1 MSNRFEVTSQNAQT
15 FTMAKISKH
24 GDKKMNSHFAL
35 DPNTNE
41 GECSVFM
48 VLYQKN
54 YQLIDPIKVIC
65 LCKTAHTKYLI
76 KR

>member
-48 VLYQKN
+48 VLYQKK
-54 YQLIDPIKVIC
+54 LSIDRSDKS
-65 LCKTAHTKYLI
+65 YLFMQDCPYKI
-76 KR
+76 SH

>member
-48 VLYQKN
+48 VLYQKKIIN
-54 YQLIDPIKVIC
+54 
-65 LCKTAHTKYLI
+65 
-76 KR
+76 